1 MNSITTLVAVFALL
15 FAACG
20 SGPGV
25 AVDGTWE
32 LESGTSAGEPIPIVS
47 DHPITMTLDGSKIS
61 GVAACNQY
69 QGRVDVS
76 GERFEL
82 AELAVTEMAC
92 SPEEVMAAEAAYLA
106 ALGEVTTVAAVEGER
121 LVLRGPDVELVFGRR

>member
-1 MNSITTLVAVFALL
+1 MSSITTLLSVFALL
-15 FAACG
+15 VAACG

-32 LESGTSAGEPIPIVS
+32 LESGTSAGKSIPVVS
-47 DHPITMTLDGSKIS
+47 DHPITMTLDGSEIS

-76 GERFEL
+76 GDRFEL
-82 AELAVTEMAC
+82 AEVAVTEMAC

-106 ALGEVTTVAAVEGER
+106 ALGEAATVAAVEGER
-121 LVLRGPDVELVFGRR
+121 LVLRGPDVELVFRRR